1 MTWIKMET
9 SLRTHPKVVTL
20 ASRLSVTRVTVLGG
34 LCHAWM
40 IADEHADENGVIPF
54 LDLAAFDSLVELP
67 GLGKALVDMGW
78 LMVTDDGI
86 EFPNYL
92 EHNGSTAKARAQAQ
106 RRQSKSRSKK
116 PASRSCHAPVTPDR
130 DARVTREEKNREDKY
145 KTKPKEEAVILPFP
159 SFEFSEAWKRWESHR
174 KEKRKPITPTSRA
187 QQLKKLGQM
196 SERAAIE
203 MIDYTI
209 FKGWEGLR
217 EPEESK
223 PRRGTIEANNPEPV
237 NYGTP
242 GFTPA
247 RYP

>member
-1 MTWIKMET
+1 MSWIKLEHATPDKPEVWEMAEILGIDPDAVLGKVLRAWIWADQNCNASGVT
-9 SLRTHPKVVTL
+9 S
-20 ASRLSVTRVTVLGG
+20 VTVLPLLDRITSVTGF
-34 LCHAWM
+34 
-40 IADEHADENGVIPF
+40 ADAMVKVGWIVIDGNGC
-54 LDLAAFDSLVELP
+54 
-67 GLGKALVDMGW
+67 
-78 LMVTDDGI
+78 T
-86 EFPNYL
+86 FPNFDR
-92 EHNGSTAKARAQAQ
+92 HNGKPAKTRALTAKRAAEYRVKSTAKSNGASVTGVTLPALPDKIRLD
-106 RRQSKSRSKK
+106 KSTK
-116 PASRSCHAPVTPDR
+116 P
-130 DARVTREEKNREDKY
+130 
-145 KTKPKEEAVILPFP
+145 KTKPKEAVILPFP
-159 SFEFSEAWKRWESHR
+159 SLEFSEAWKRWESHR
-174 KEKRKPITPTSRA
+174 KEKRKPITPTSRD